1 MILYTRDGHPCEH
14 GAASGAE
21 RVGTVGSLHA
31 IWAPSALLTA
41 ALGTAGGC
49 RPGTAHRTCSAVG
62 AEIHRKTRMGN
73 NRNGVRTVGI
83 SSFAQE
89 ALGDDVVCLKLG
101 QS

>member
-41 ALGTAGGC
+41 ALGTAGG
-49 RPGTAHRTCSAVG
+49 RRRVVRKFTEKHEWVTTETVLEQWESAVL
-62 AEIHRKTRMGN
+62 HRKLWEMM
-73 NRNGVRTVGI
+73 
-83 SSFAQE
+83 SSA
-89 ALGDDVVCLKLG
+89 
-101 QS
+101 